1 LEAIS
6 SFGTWLKLQRKASD
20 MTQAEL
26 ARRLGCATVTLQ
38 KIELDERRPS
48 KQLAERMAIVLNIPT
63 AQHPAFVRAARGQL
77 ATDWFIA
84 EADPDEMPIMAW
96 TPSPRR
102 RHNLPAQSTSFIG
115 RKREVGQARALLC
128 QVDVRLL
135 MLTGPGGT
143 GKTRVSLQLAAELL
157 DTFADGVWFVNLA
170 AIRDPTLVPAA
181 IAAVLGIRDIPDRP
195 LVERLCMFLAAKQL
209 LLLLD
214 NFEQVFAAGPLLAD
228 LLAAAPHL
236 KLLVTSRSVLGVYGE
251 QIFVV
256 PPLALHEPTPGMTQ
270 EQAAQSEAVALFLAR
285 ACAANPDFAL
295 TPTNAPVV
303 AELCQRLDG
312 LPLAIELAAA
322 RTRLLPPQT
331 LLQRLDSRLQ
341 LLTGGPRTLPTR
353 QQTLRATLD
362 WSYDLLMPAE
372 QILFRRLAVFEGGWT
387 LEAAEQICATDTLCP
402 LDIVDGLASLTDK
415 SLLRVGTTPDGA
427 PSFSMLETIHEYALE
442 RLIAHNEASALRE
455 RHARYFLQWLES
467 MQVQYWSGAGY
478 HLPSGRGG
486 PQQDRVIDRVRA
498 ELRNLAATVTWI
510 IDHGTWDLGLS
521 WEDATQPP
529 FGYVERLGW
538 VSRVWKRW
546 HQELM
551 DSRESVP
558 ERVWAEG
565 LVRIGRLAYWDDDLQ
580 SATTILQEGLALA
593 RNLDDPALIAL
604 ALEWLAHANRDQDMY
619 VRAVPLYEEVMAHA
633 QASGE
638 PYDIASAH
646 HCLGELA
653 LLQEDYQ
660 RALAQTQASLPVFRA
675 LGVEWGI
682 TCVSINQGFA
692 ASHLGN
698 DILAAQCFSEALQV
712 ALRYDGGSHIRGALA
727 GFVALAARGGAH
739 QAERA
744 ARLLGAITEGSMV
757 HAHRRACEQI
767 VAAARPN
774 HDAALWEAAYAE
786 GHRMTLEQAAAYALG
801 AVK

>member
-1 LEAIS
+1 MEAVS

-63 AQHPAFVRAARGQL
+63 ARHPAFVRAARGQL

-84 EADPDEMPIMAW
+84 EAVPDEMPIMAW
-96 TPSPRR
+96 TPPPHR

-115 RKREVGQARALLC
+115 REREIGQARALLY

-135 MLTGPGGT
+135 TLTGPGGT
-143 GKTRVSLQLAAELL
+143 GKTRLSLKLAAELL

-170 AIRDPTLVPAA
+170 AIRDPTVVPAA
-181 IAAVLGIRDIPDRP
+181 IAAVLGIRDTPDRP
-195 LVERLCMFLAAKQL
+195 LVERLCTFLAAKQL

-214 NFEQVFAAGPLLAD
+214 NFEQVLAAGPLLAY

-236 KLLVTSRSVLGVYGE
+236 KLLVTSRSVLGVYSE
-251 QIFVV
+251 HIVSV
-256 PPLALHEPTPGMTQ
+256 PPLGLPDPERTPTV
-270 EQAAQSEAVALFLAR
+270 EQATQSEAVALFLAR
-285 ACAANPDFAL
+285 ARATNPGFAL
-295 TPTNAPVV
+295 TAANAPAV

-331 LLQRLDSRLQ
+331 LLQRLGSRLQ

-387 LEAAEQICATDTLCP
+387 LEAAEQVCTADALCP
-402 LDIVDGLASLTDK
+402 LNVVDGLASLNDK
-415 SLLRVGTTPDGA
+415 SILRVGVIPGGA
-427 PSFSMLETIHEYALE
+427 PYFSMLETIHEYALE
-442 RLIAHNEASALRE
+442 RLIAHSEAAALRE

-478 HLPSGRGG
+478 RLPSGRGG
-486 PQQDRVIDRVRA
+486 PQQHRVIDRVRV

-580 SATTILQEGLALA
+580 SATTILEEGLALA

-604 ALEWLAHANRDQDMY
+604 TLEWLAHAYRDQDMY

-653 LLQEDYQ
+653 LLQEDYP

-682 TCVSINQGFA
+682 TCVLINQGFA
-692 ASHLGN
+692 ALHLGN
-698 DILAAQCFSEALQV
+698 DALAAHCFPAALQIGQ
-712 ALRYDGGSHIRGALA
+712 RYDGGSHIRGALA
-727 GFVALAARGGAH
+727 GFAALAARGGERHA
-739 QAERA
+739 QRA

-757 HAHRRACEQI
+757 YAHRRACERI
-767 VAAARPN
+767 VAATHPQF
-774 HDAALWEAAYAE
+774 DAPAWKVAFAE
-786 GHRMTLEQAAAYALG
+786 GQQMSLEQAVAYALEP
-801 AVK
+801 

>member
-1 LEAIS
+1 LEEFY
-6 SFGTWLKLQRKASD
+6 SFGAWLKQRRKALD
-20 MTQAEL
+20 LTQAEL
-26 ARRLGCATVTLQ
+26 ARRLNCATVTLQ

-48 KQLAERMAIVLNIPT
+48 KHLAERLAVVLNLPPAERPT
-63 AQHPAFVRAARGQL
+63 FLRCARGEWAIDCLGIDTYADADL
-77 ATDWFIA
+77 ASR
-84 EADPDEMPIMAW
+84 P
-96 TPSPRR
+96 
-102 RHNLPAQSTSFIG
+102 RHNLPAQLTSLIG
-115 RKREVGQARALLC
+115 REREIGLVLALV
-128 QVDVRLL
+128 QQEDVRLL
-135 MLTGPGGT
+135 TLTGPGGT
-143 GKTRVSLQLAAELL
+143 GKTRVGLKLAAELVPA
-157 DTFADGVWFVNLA
+157 FPDGIWFVNLTS
-170 AIRDPTLVPAA
+170 IRDPAVVPSA
-181 IAAVLGIRDIPDRP
+181 IAAVLGVRDIRGRP
-195 LVERLCMFLAAKQL
+195 LVERLRAFLAAKQL

-214 NFEQVFAAGPLLAD
+214 NFEQVLAAGWLLVD
-228 LLAAAPHL
+228 LLAAAPKL
-236 KLLVTSRSVLGVYGE
+236 KVLVTSRSMLGVYGE
-251 QIFVV
+251 QTFVV
-256 PPLALHEPTPGMTQ
+256 PPLTLPDPNPGQTL
-270 EQAAQSEAVALFLAR
+270 EQVVQSEAVALFLTRAR
-285 ACAANPDFAL
+285 AANSDFAL

-322 RTRLLPPQT
+322 RSRLLPPQT
-331 LLQRLDSRLQ
+331 MLQRLGSRLQ

-372 QILFRRLAVFEGGWT
+372 QILYRRLAVFEGGWT

-442 RLIAHNEASALRE
+442 RLIAHNEAAALRE
-455 RHARYFLQWLES
+455 RHACYFLQWLES

-478 HLPSGRGG
+478 RMPSGRGG

-510 IDHGTWDLGLS
+510 TDNGTWDLGLL

-558 ERVWAEG
+558 EPVWAEG

-580 SATTILQEGLALA
+580 SATTILEEGLALA

-604 ALEWLAHANRDQDMY
+604 ALEWLAHAYRDQDMY
-619 VRAVPLYEEVMAHA
+619 VRAVPLYEEVMAYA

-660 RALAQTQASLPVFRA
+660 CALAQTQASLPVFRA
-675 LGVEWGI
+675 LDVEWGI

-692 ASHLGN
+692 ALHLGN
-698 DILAAQCFSEALQV
+698 DILVAQCFSEALQV

-744 ARLLGAITEGSMV
+744 ARLLGAITEGSIV
-757 HAHRRACEQI
+757 HAHRRACERI
-767 VAAARPN
+767 VAAACPN
-774 HDAALWEAAYAE
+774 HDAAVWEAAHAE
-786 GHRMTLEQAAAYALG
+786 GRRMTLEQAAAYALG
-801 AVK
+801 VDQPA